1 MTSLRSPGLS
11 SQSVSGCSGQKR
23 PKKPET
29 DWDDNPG
36 KPRLVIP
43 VDFGV
48 FWPKGAKKPRN
59 GLGSPGFSSQSVSGF
74 SGQKEPKKP
83 ETDWDD
89 KSGKPRLVIPVRF
102 RVSRPKRTTKTRNG
116 LGRRAWEAQ
125 VCPFRGFLAK
135 KGQKNPKQTGMTSLG
150 SPGLS
155 SQSVSGFSGQKGH
168 NKTRNGLGS
177 SQSVSAKKGQKT
189 PETDW
194 DDDKPGLPRL
204 VVRLRF
210 GV

>member
-102 RVSRPKRTTKTRNG
+102 RVSRPKRTTKPRNG

-125 VCPFRGFLAK
+125 VCPC
-135 KGQKNPKQTGMTSLG
+135 
-150 SPGLS
+150 
-155 SQSVSGFSGQKGH
+155 QKGP
-168 NKTRNGLGS
+168 
-177 SQSVSAKKGQKT
+177 KK

-194 DDDKPGLPRL
+194 DDKPGKPRL
-204 VVRLRF
+204 IIPVRF
-210 GV
+210 GVFWPKRAQQNPKRTGIIPVRFGQKGPKNTRNGLG